1 MPKTIRI
8 HSENN
13 DFQYVDA
20 LRRNREKRH
29 RSKEFLVEGVR
40 LINQARAAQWE
51 INAFLYSFEKH
62 LSDWA
67 QNILEQSSAQT
78 HFELPLPLL
87 AKLSG
92 KEATSELIAVASMPE
107 DRLSRIPLGADLRVV
122 IFDRPSS
129 PGNLGTIIRS
139 ADAFGVDGMVVTGH
153 AVDLYD
159 PETLSATAGSFFAL
173 PVVRVPSMKE
183 LTEWLESV
191 RQTVDGVTLVGS
203 SAKATKDVSTHDFTG
218 PTILVVGNE
227 TWGMSARF
235 KEICDAI
242 VRIPIVGSA
251 SSLNV
256 ASATSILLYE
266 LDRQRRAAALGE

>member
-1 MPKTIRI
+1 MPKTSRI

-13 DFQYVDA
+13 DFQYLDA

-29 RSKEFLVEGVR
+29 RSREFLVEGVR
-40 LINQARAAQWE
+40 LINQALAVHWP

-67 QNILEQSSAQT
+67 QNILNQSSAQT

-92 KEATSELIAVASMPE
+92 KEETSELIAVASMPE
-107 DRLSRIPLGADLRVV
+107 DRLSRIPLGADLRIV

-139 ADAFGVDGMVVTGH
+139 ADAFGVDGIVITGH

-173 PVVRVPSMKE
+173 PVVRIPSMKE
-183 LTEWLESV
+183 LSAWLETV
-191 RQTVDGVTLVGS
+191 QQTIDGVTIVGS
-203 SAKATKDVSTHDFTG
+203 SAKTTQDMSTHDFTR

-235 KEICDAI
+235 REICDAI
-242 VRIPIVGSA
+242 VRIPIGGSA
-251 SSLNV
+251 TSLNV

-266 LDRQRRAAALGE
+266 LDRQRRAAR